1 MISGHDLIKKYGIQD
16 LDLFN
21 LIKSGLTAYSETG
34 RQIVDID
41 TLPRKKKT
49 LEEIEGE
56 IRARSSGAK
65 EEHMPPATSGN
76 EKTIE
81 TSIKE
86 LAHMEFKRQIG
97 DPICPPHCDMMDFT
111 LPSDN
116 EKAKKKLKEIK
127 YFRFKLKDVS
137 KFLQHVKVQE
147 K

>member
-16 LDLFN
+16 LELFN

-34 RQIVDID
+34 RRIVDID
-41 TLPRKKKT
+41 TLPRKKNT

-56 IRARSSGAK
+56 IRARSTGVK
-65 EEHMPPATSGN
+65 DERTPPAASGN

-86 LAHMEFKRQIG
+86 LALMEFKRQIG

-111 LPSDN
+111 LPGDH
-116 EKAKKKLKEIK
+116 EKVKKKLKEIK

-137 KFLQHVKVQE
+137 KYLQHLKVPE